1 MTIMSFAIC
10 HTIYLNFRK
19 RSLVHITTTDGRYH
33 KDCSGIAIILKKI
46 QLDTVLLL
54 TIIQ

>member
-1 MTIMSFAIC
+1 MSFAIC